1 MIQITFYSDSG
12 KCNGFSVEGHAGFA
26 PAGQD
31 IVCAAVSALAQG
43 TVLAVCRLSGCEY
56 SLQEERGYLDFRIR
70 VPNYDY
76 AAQILLAG
84 LEVAAASLQEQY
96 PDYVC
101 ICHG

>member
-1 MIQITFYSDSG
+1 MTTITFFSDSG
-12 KCNGFSVEGHAGFA
+12 KCSGFSVEGHAGFG

-31 IVCAAVSALAQG
+31 IVCAAVSALTQG
-43 TVLAVCRLSGCEY
+43 AVLAVCQISGCEY
-56 SLQEERGYLDFRIR
+56 SLQEHSGYLDFSIQ
-70 VPNYDY
+70 VQNYDY

-101 ICHG
+101 VCHG